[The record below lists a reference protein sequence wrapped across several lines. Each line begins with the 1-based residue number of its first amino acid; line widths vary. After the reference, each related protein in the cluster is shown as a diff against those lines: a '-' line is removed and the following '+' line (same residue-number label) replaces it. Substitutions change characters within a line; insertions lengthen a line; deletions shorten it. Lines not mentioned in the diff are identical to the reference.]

1 MSSKTYASIDSS
13 MVPIF
18 YTGNYRHLV
27 LSISGNTH
35 TLYLDGN
42 VIAVNN
48 NSGNVFANYS
58 NISEL
63 TIGSTADLSF
73 GYTGLIDD
81 FRIYNRALDSTDV
94 SSIYNS
100 YNRPFVG
107 LIDGSFA
114 NQAYYVTAGDIPKQ
128 QQGIHPMVRY
138 PSIVSYGWP
147 WTFDM
152 SHYSGAGANA
162 NFIGN
167 YGTNGGGVGF
177 TSIISGTPN
186 YKYAINL
193 NSRYHNTVS
202 PLLYRGTLYQTLYMP
217 IGNYTL
223 SFYAASWSATLL
235 PGTGSYFVIKIDSQ
249 VLEPSFAPA
258 INTAMT
264 YYSYNFNIT
273 SNGLHRLNIVF
284 TSNVLNYGAYFQ
296 LMNIVK
302 TG

>member
-42 VIAVNN
+42 IIAVNN
-48 NSGNVFANYS
+48 NAGNVFANYS
-58 NISEL
+58 SISEL
-63 TIGSTADLSF
+63 TISSTADLSF

-81 FRIYNRALDSTDV
+81 FRIYNRALDITDV
-94 SSIYNS
+94 SCIYNS

-107 LIDGSFA
+107 LIDGSFS
-114 NQAYYVTAGDIPKQ
+114 NQAYYATTQDTTRQRTGDY
-128 QQGIHPMVRY
+128 PMITS

-177 TSIISGTPN
+177 PSLITGTPN
-186 YKYAINL
+186 YKYAINI
-193 NSRYHNTVS
+193 NSRYNTS
-202 PLLYRGTLYQTLYMP
+202 NAPLLYRGKLYQTLYMP

-223 SFYAASWSATLL
+223 SFYAARANTVL
-235 PGTGSYFVIKIDSQ
+235 PGGSYYVIKIDSQ
-249 VLEPSFAPA
+249 VLESALVPN

-264 YYSYNFNIT
+264 YYSYNFSI
-273 SNGLHRLNIVF
+273 SFNGLHRLNIEF